1 MDASTILAL
10 ALGLVLGGLAV
21 AFSAHRARR
30 RERALAAEWH
40 TRAEAAEYRYR
51 TVVEELGDG
60 VLLIGETG
68 EVVTANPS
76 AERMFGAAPG
86 GLIGLPAE
94 RLRSRWIAHDGTAAP
109 AELAFDGRAIAALD
123 GGLPRADGT
132 VMWARLSVRP
142 IIDRRGPGPFP
153 MLVSLADVTPQRE
166 SAAALSAAHR
176 ELERR
181 ATDLERSN
189 AELEQFAYVASHDL
203 SEPLRMVTSY
213 LQLLRRRYRGQLD
226 GDADE
231 FIDYAVDGAGRMRDL
246 IDDLLTYSR
255 VGRSASAA
263 EPVDLEAVAA
273 GTLRALAAAAAD
285 AGAEVRI
292 GPLPTVVGDEVQ
304 LGQLLQNL
312 IANALK
318 FRAPDRP
325 AWVRVSGERFV
336 GGWALAVADNGIGV
350 DPAHED
356 RIFKMFQRLH
366 TRDAYEGTG
375 IGLAVCRR
383 IVEQHGGRI
392 WLEPTPGGGAT
403 FRFTLPDR
411 APAGAAA

>member
-1 MDASTILAL
+1 V
-10 ALGLVLGGLAV
+10 LV
-21 AFSAHRARR
+21 R
-30 RERALAAEWH
+30 
-40 TRAEAAEYRYR
+40 
-51 TVVEELGDG
+51 
-60 VLLIGETG
+60 
-68 EVVTANPS
+68 
-76 AERMFGAAPG
+76 
-86 GLIGLPAE
+86 
-94 RLRSRWIAHDGTAAP
+94 
-109 AELAFDGRAIAALD
+109 RAIAAAGEIAAANQRLE
-123 GGLPRADGT
+123 RSQQ
-132 VMWARLSVRP
+132 RLSETN
-142 IIDRRGPGPFP
+142 
-153 MLVSLADVTPQRE
+153 A
-166 SAAALSAAHR
+166 
-176 ELERR
+176 ELRTANVE
-181 ATDLERSN
+181 LQRSN

-203 SEPLRMVTSY
+203 SAPLRAVAGFS
-213 LQLLRRRYRGQLD
+213 QLLAVRYRGRLD
-226 GDADE
+226 ANADE
-231 FIDYAVDGAGRMRDL
+231 FITHMQEGVDRMQRI

-285 AGAEVRI
+285 AGAEVEI

-312 IANALK
+312 ISNALK

-325 AWVRVSGERFV
+325 ARVRVSGERFV